1 MMDIKRNSSI
11 MGSRKRYISTLS
23 ILVLLG
29 LVLSACGASGGGLA
43 IGDPAPSF
51 TLPSASGEQVS
62 LADYQGKQPVLLYFH
77 MALG

>member
-1 MMDIKRNSSI
+1 MDIKRTSNI
-11 MGSRKRYISTLS
+11 MRSRKRNIAIPS
-23 ILVLLG
+23 ILVLIG

-51 TLPSASGEQVS
+51 TLRSADGEQVS

>member
-1 MMDIKRNSSI
+1 MDIKHTSGIIR
-11 MGSRKRYISTLS
+11 SRKRILS
-23 ILVLLG
+23 VLVLIG
-29 LVLSACGASGGGLA
+29 LLLSACGTSGGGLA

-51 TLPSASGEQVS
+51 TLLSDRGEHVS

>member
-1 MMDIKRNSSI
+1 MTNNKLLYGMI
-11 MGSRKRYISTLS
+11 GSQKHYIAIPS
-23 ILVLLG
+23 ILILLG
-29 LVLSACGASGGGLA
+29 LVLSACGVSGGGLA

-51 TLPSASGEQVS
+51 TLPSANGEQVS

>member
-1 MMDIKRNSSI
+1 MMDIKSISSS
-11 MGSRKRYISTLS
+11 MVSRKRYIAIPS

-29 LVLSACGASGGGLA
+29 LVLSACGISREALA

-62 LADYQGKQPVLLYFH
+62 LADYQGQPVLLYFH